1 MIIGLLSSACASHP
15 ATEARE
21 SRDAAPVNAASATP
35 IKPSDQ
41 PDTAVATDQESSAA
55 AEDSARAP
63 DQAAEPAHPD
73 GRGKDTGDLDM
84 GEKKPRRRDLCER
97 PEASNDVVRV
107 GDVQEVLE
115 ETTCA
120 AALWL
125 DGLFGEDQNLESA
138 RRTNGFI
145 EASSAY
151 SEFDGPD
158 QKLRFRVRFKL
169 PNLKNRFNLIV
180 GRDDEDDFTRDRT
193 QRFAVRSQ
201 LRNFENNS
209 DWLAGLGYS
218 LPGTARFSS
227 NFRIGASNLT
237 DPRLF
242 VQQPT
247 RYVLYSD
254 PEDLVYVRGTPF
266 WTNQDGFGFTSGIN
280 YNHVLSP
287 TLLLRLSETGTVS
300 QKTDGYDWFTGLIL
314 YQNLRN
320 DRALSYQL
328 IVRGASNAPEPLFEY
343 GGRVVYRQPLIPRR
357 LIAEILTGYTWPR
370 VDPDLKREGSAEV
383 GLSLV
388 VPFGDK
394 DD

>member
-1 MIIGLLSSACASHP
+1 MVLLGLLSVACASNRAHP
-15 ATEARE
+15 GKEPSEVAPADEA
-21 SRDAAPVNAASATP
+21 AATP
-35 IKPSDQ
+35 VTPSDQ
-41 PDTAVATDQESSAA
+41 PESAA
-55 AEDSARAP
+55 AADPEPSVDDGEAARPPTPEPAP
-63 DQAAEPAHPD
+63 EPEPAAAETSD
-73 GRGKDTGDLDM
+73 KGR
-84 GEKKPRRRDLCER
+84 KKPRRRELCER
-97 PEASNDVVRV
+97 PEASDDLVRV
-107 GDVQEVLE
+107 GDMQEVLE

-125 DGLFGEDQNLESA
+125 DGLFGEEQNLESA
-138 RRTNGFI
+138 RRTHGFV

-237 DPRLF
+237 NPRLF

-314 YQNLRN
+314 YQNLRK

-343 GGRVVYRQPLIPRR
+343 GGRVVYRQPLIRDR

-383 GLSLV
+383 GLSLS